1 MPLPFVATDSVTA
14 AARTIQVVLQAVM
27 LIHTGS
33 IVIGMTTRA
42 GGRVS
47 RRRPIHGVR
56 VGIVAFGAGKVAA
69 MIERLVGQAGVAEA
83 RRCPTIWGMAL
94 TAIHGGIEVSG
105 ALAACIGAIVAGRT
119 GAQHL
124 VVIHCGHRCPDN
136 STVAVLADIGRL
148 HMRRALAGGVGA
160 VVTTGTI
167 VDDVGVVK
175 RCGRPRDRRMAVIAV
190 IAAGY
195 VGRVFASRRAAIMTG
210 AASTDNLDVVDGV
223 SGHPHIRGMTVFA
236 DVARLHMCCRI
247 LARGVGTVVAAEA
260 VARDVDV
267 IEVRGQPTCGRMTVV
282 AVGAAGDVVQVFS
295 GCRDAVMT
303 RAAGAQDLCVVHGKH
318 GRKYIGRMTVFANV
332 ARLHMRRAFACRVSA
347 VVAAKAVAGDVD
359 VIEVRRQPANRRM
372 TVVAVVAAGDVVQVF
387 AGGREPV
394 MTGAAGARHLR
405 MVNEIRGR
413 PDSRVVTVFTHIG
426 GLYVCQTLA
435 GGCSTV
441 VAADAIARDAHMVEV
456 RRPPANRRVTIV
468 TRIAA
473 VYVRRVF
480 SCGYE
485 AVMAGAADAHHLR
498 VVNGKDGRKHVGVV
512 TVFTNIAGLYVG
524 QAFAGSVG
532 AIMTVDTIASDVDV
546 IEIRR
551 QPANRRMTV
560 VAGVAAGDVVRGF
573 PGRREAIMAGA
584 AVAHH
589 LRMVDGVH
597 RGKRITVV
605 AVLADVGC

>member
-1 MPLPFVATDSVTA
+1 MTATA
-14 AARTIQVVLQAVM
+14 GTIQVVLQAVM

-47 RRRPIHGVR
+47 RRRPIHRVR

-69 MIERLVGQAGVAEA
+69 MIERLVGQPRVTEICGRPPI
-83 RRCPTIWGMAL
+83 RRMAL
-94 TAIHGGIEVSG
+94 TAIHGGIEVAGIHAGS
-105 ALAACIGAIVAGRT
+105 IGAIVAGRT

-124 VVIHCGHRCPDN
+124 VVIHRGHRRPDGWV
-136 STVAVLADIGRL
+136 VAVLADIGCL
-148 HMRRALAGGVGA
+148 HMRRALARGISA
-160 VVTTGTI
+160 VVAAEA
-167 VDDVGVVK
+167 VVHDIGMIEV
-175 RCGRPRDRRMAVIAV
+175 RRSPGDRRMAVIAV

-195 VGRVFASRRAAIMTG
+195 MGRVFAGCRAAIVTG
-210 AASTDNLDVVDGV
+210 AASTDNLRMVDGV
-223 SGHPHIRGMTVFA
+223 SRHPHIRRMAVFA

-267 IEVRGQPTCGRMTVV
+267 IEVRGQPASSRMTVV

-295 GCRDAVMT
+295 GCRDTIMT
-303 RAAGAQDLCVVHGKH
+303 RAARAQNLCVVNSV
-318 GRKYIGRMTVFANV
+318 GRCPHVRGMAILTHIACLDVRRTFASRINAVVTADTV
-332 ARLHMRRAFACRVSA
+332 AR
-347 VVAAKAVAGDVD
+347 DVG
-359 VIEVRRQPANRRM
+359 VIKIRWQPANRRM
-372 TVVAVVAAGDVVQVF
+372 TVVAVVATGDVVQVF

-394 MTGAAGARHLR
+394 MTGAAGARNLR

-413 PDSRVVTVFTHIG
+413 PDSGVVTVFTHIG
-426 GLYVCQTLA
+426 GLYVCQILA

-441 VAADAIARDAHMVEV
+441 VAANAVTGDAHMVEV

-468 TRIAA
+468 TGIAA
-473 VYVRRVF
+473 VYVRRMF
-480 SCGYE
+480 ASRNE
-485 AVMAGAADAHHLR
+485 AVMTGATGAHHLC
-498 VVNGKDGRKHVGVV
+498 VVNGKDWRKHVGVV
-512 TVFTNIAGLYVG
+512 TVFTNIAALYVG

-532 AIMTVDTIASDVDV
+532 AIVAIDAVAGDIHM

-573 PGRREAIMAGA
+573 SGRRKAIMAGA
-584 AVAHH
+584 AAAHY
-589 LRMVDGVH
+589 LRMVDGVR